1 MSHLLRSSPQ
11 SASWRRSA
19 AGRYPPRRAFTLVE
33 LLVVIGIIA
42 VLISILLPSLS
53 RARESARQVKCL
65 TNLRSIANATIMYC
79 NENKFCLPSAAEGP
93 PQRPADFVYWQ
104 PQGTALPYSDVNQSA
119 LAKYLGNGRTV
130 DVQTLTCPSDRTDE
144 HRVTYGT
151 RPPFPYSYSVNGWI
165 SADNSRNSPTR
176 TDRIY
181 LRKITQVRS
190 NSHKIWYID
199 ESENTINDG
208 MFAPEDGSQDV
219 VASRHEIRRKDGNGL
234 DSNIDQK
241 VRQGQGKGNVVY
253 VDGHGE
259 YAARSEIHNPYYFD
273 PYIE

>member
-1 MSHLLRSSPQ
+1 MRSTRPT
-11 SASWRRSA
+11 RSA
-19 AGRYPPRRAFTLVE
+19 HRKAFTLVE

-42 VLISILLPSLS
+42 VLISILLPSLN

-65 TNLRSIANATIMYC
+65 NNLRNIAQATIMYC

-93 PQRPADFVYWQ
+93 PQKPADFVYWQ
-104 PQGTALPYSDVNQSA
+104 PKGTALPYSDVHQSA
-119 LAKYLGNGRTV
+119 LAKYLGNGRTI
-130 DVQTLTCPSDRTDE
+130 DEQTLICPSDRTDE

-165 SADNSRNSPTR
+165 SADNSRNNPGR
-176 TDRIY
+176 TDREY

-190 NSHKIWYID
+190 NSLKIWYID

-234 DSNIDQK
+234 DSSVNQS
-241 VRQGQGKGNVVY
+241 VRQGVGKGNVVY

-259 YAARSEIHNPYYFD
+259 YTDRTQIHNPANFD
-273 PYIE
+273 PFIN

>member
-1 MSHLLRSSPQ
+1 MSYPFR
-11 SASWRRSA
+11 SWRHIVAHR
-19 AGRYPPRRAFTLVE
+19 RPRRPAFTLVE

-42 VLISILLPSLS
+42 VLISILLPSLN

-65 TNLRSIANATIMYC
+65 NNLRNIAQATIMYC

-93 PQRPADFVYWQ
+93 PQKPADFVYWQ
-104 PQGTALPYSDVNQSA
+104 PKGTPLPYSDVNQSA

-130 DVQTLTCPSDRTDE
+130 DVQTLICPSDRTDE
-144 HRVTYGT
+144 HRTTYGT
-151 RPPFPYSYSVNGWI
+151 RPPFPYSYSVNAWI

-176 TDRIY
+176 TDRVY
-181 LRKITQVRS
+181 LRKITQVRA
-190 NSHKIWYID
+190 NSSKIWYID

-234 DSNIDQK
+234 DSSVNQN
-241 VRQGQGKGNVVY
+241 VRKGQGRGNVVY

-259 YAARSEIHNPYYFD
+259 YTDRTQIHNPANFD
-273 PYIE
+273 PFIN